1 MSIMI
6 NGKRRS
12 MKRVIV
18 LAVITMILLFD
29 YATTPTVG
37 YETVKIQQGDTLE
50 SVICENTEIP
60 WRGNLQNRII
70 KTKEVNSIN
79 LDTLYPGDKVV
90 IAVYKK

>member
-12 MKRVIV
+12 LKRVVALVAIILIV
-18 LAVITMILLFD
+18 AFD

-60 WRGNLQNRII
+60 WRGNLQNLII

-79 LDTLYPGDKVV
+79 LDVLYPGDKVV

>member
-1 MSIMI
+1 MSIEI
-6 NGKRRS
+6 NGKKRS
-12 MKRVIV
+12 LKRVIV
-18 LAVITMILLFD
+18 LAVITMILVFD

-37 YETVKIQQGDTLE
+37 YETVKIEKGDTLE
-50 SVICENTEIP
+50 SIICENTEIP
-60 WRGNLQNRII
+60 WRGNLQNLII

>member
-60 WRGNLQNRII
+60 WRGNLQNLII